1 MVILAGD
8 NIRTS
13 PIQSSKGNQLK
24 WEQDGVWYKAD
35 YTGYE
40 GLAEYMVSELLRY
53 SNLDMENFI
62 LYETEEISYNNTV
75 YRGCKSDDFLPQG
88 WQLITLERL
97 FESFYGRS
105 LYKSIYKIQGVENRA
120 YFLVEHV
127 ERMTGL
133 KEFGGYLS
141 VLLTID
147 AVFLNEDRHMH
158 NIAVLRDNSRQ
169 YHYCPV
175 FDNGSALL
183 SDLTVDYPLNMDI
196 IDLIPRVQAKT
207 LCSDFQEQL
216 EAVES
221 LYGQTLRFS
230 FDSHVITHLLEKE
243 PYYPEQIK
251 VRVRD
256 ILLQQ
261 RRTYQ
266 YLFQG

>member
-1 MVILAGD
+1 
-8 NIRTS
+8 
-13 PIQSSKGNQLK
+13 
-24 WEQDGVWYKAD
+24 
-35 YTGYE
+35 
-40 GLAEYMVSELLRY
+40 
-53 SNLDMENFI
+53 
-62 LYETEEISYNNTV
+62 
-75 YRGCKSDDFLPQG
+75 
-88 WQLITLERL
+88 
-97 FESFYGRS
+97 
-105 LYKSIYKIQGVENRA
+105 
-120 YFLVEHV
+120 
-127 ERMTGL
+127 MTGL

-158 NIAVLRDNSRQ
+158 NIAVLRDNNGQ

-230 FDSHVITHLLEKE
+230 FDSHVITHLLEEE